1 MERNTSE
8 VGQPVRG
15 DNVMDPL
22 TRHDTIERHA
32 VRILLI
38 LYFCRDH
45 PYTPSFRLTDDDT
58 HVIETEGKL
67 QKIDFWIRYP
77 DHLAAALLRGCE
89 ADGQLVAAGRMD
101 DVKDL
106 VREIFRER
114 EPVLRWVPMLKY
126 LRGAYE
132 PLDNVMVFLTS
143 RNLAYRRIVERGHR
157 TRYILTRKGY
167 DAVQLML
174 QECPET
180 QWYADRCRI
189 INSYFG
195 HLNSFE
201 IRRLQYLEGNYAAT
215 PYREMIVP
223 VEAEVRR
230 RFERLF
236 GESL

>member
-1 MERNTSE
+1 M
-8 VGQPVRG
+8 
-15 DNVMDPL
+15 MDL
-22 TRHDTIERHA
+22 TKYDTIERHA

-45 PYTPSFRLTDDDT
+45 PDTPSIRLIGDDT

-89 ADGQLVAAGRMD
+89 PEGEISASGRTD
-101 DVKDL
+101 EVKNL
-106 VREIFRER
+106 VREIFREQ

-143 RNLAYRRIVERGHR
+143 RNLAYRRIVEKRHR

-180 QWYADRCRI
+180 RWYADRCQI
-189 INSYFG
+189 INSFFG

-201 IRRLQYLEGNYAAT
+201 IRQLQYLEGNYAAT

-236 GESL
+236 GEPL